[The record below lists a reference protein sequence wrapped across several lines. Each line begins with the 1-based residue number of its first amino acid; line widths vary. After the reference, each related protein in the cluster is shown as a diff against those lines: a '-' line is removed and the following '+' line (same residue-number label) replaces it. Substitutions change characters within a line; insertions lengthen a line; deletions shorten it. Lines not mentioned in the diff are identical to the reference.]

1 MKIAVIGTRGFPGI
15 QGGVEK
21 HCEELYPRL
30 VKLGCKV
37 LVFTRTPYISPE
49 KRLSEWK
56 GVKFFHL
63 WCPKKKS
70 LEAITHTFLAVLLA
84 KKWNPDIIHI
94 HAIGPSL
101 SVPFARGLGLKVV
114 MTHHGPDYERAK
126 WGKLAKKVLKIGEQ
140 WGVAYSNKSIAISKG
155 IRDHIKNRYKRD
167 ALFIPNGV
175 YIPDIVPPGEELK
188 RWRLEPKGYV
198 FTACR
203 FVPEKGLHDLVEAY
217 RRLKNPPFKLV
228 IAGDAD
234 HETPYSRKLKKLAAE
249 TPGVVLTG
257 FISGRRLGELFSN
270 AGLFVLPSYYEGL
283 PIALLEAL
291 SYGLPVLVS
300 DIPQHRELP
309 LEKYRYFRKGDII
322 NLGES
327 MIRLFRLGISK
338 KEKEKYFLLIRKEY
352 NWDQIAKKTAKI
364 YEEILSQ

>member
-1 MKIAVIGTRGFPGI
+1 MKIAVIGTRGFPRV

-37 LVFTRTPYISPE
+37 LVFTRTPYIPFE
-49 KRLSEWK
+49 KRLKEWK
-56 GVKFFHL
+56 GVSFFHL
-63 WCPKKKS
+63 WCPRKKS
-70 LEAITHTFLAVLLA
+70 FEAITHTFLAVLLA
-84 KKWNPDIIHI
+84 KKWNPDILHI

-101 SVPFARGLGLKVV
+101 MVPLARALGFKIV

-126 WGKLAKKVLKIGEQ
+126 WGKLAKKVLKIGEK
-140 WGVAYSNKSIAISKG
+140 WGVAYSTRIIAISKG
-155 IRDHIKNRYKRD
+155 IKEHIKIKFGKE
-167 ALFIPNGV
+167 AIFIPNGV
-175 YIPDIVPPGEELK
+175 YIPKIISSGEELR
-188 RWRLEPKGYV
+188 RWELKPKGYV

-203 FVPEKGLHDLVEAY
+203 FVPEKGLHDLIEAY
-217 RRLKNPPFKLV
+217 RKLKNPPFKLV

-234 HETPYSRKLKKLAAE
+234 HETSYSRKLKKIASE

-257 FISGRRLGELFSN
+257 FVSGKRLGELFSN

-309 LEKYRYFRKGDII
+309 LENYRYFQKGNIADLSKKMVELFDI
-322 NLGES
+322 
-327 MIRLFRLGISK
+327 GIS
-338 KEKEKYFLLIRKEY
+338 EKEKRKYISLIQNEY
-352 NWDQIAKKTAKI
+352 NWDKIAEKTLKV
-364 YEEILSQ
+364 YEEVL